1 MEMRTIIKLFVICL
15 LITSCQNNNSNDEAL
30 NKIESLEKEIELCK
44 QELTDIDSINQLKEN
59 AEQNNKEEQKIE
71 VKEKIVKS
79 DIPPVKEAKQ
89 IKTQSKINMNSK
101 PNGMYAKIK
110 TTKGDILIQLEYEK
124 TPLTVANFI
133 GLAEGSIKNNA
144 KKAGVPYYDGLKFHR
159 VIADFMIQGGCPDG
173 NGSGGPGYQFPDEFH
188 PDLKHSGPGILS
200 MANAGAGTNGSQFFI
215 THKETSWLDN
225 KHSVFGDVVEGQDVV
240 NKIEQN
246 DIIESVSIIR
256 KGKSAE
262 KFNAPQVF
270 NKSLEEQEAIKAAK
284 AKKAAEE
291 LKKLTE
297 GATVTKSGLA
307 YFMINEGDG
316 EQAKAGDTVSVHYTG
331 KLIDGTKFDSSHDR
345 NQPIEFPLGQKRV
358 IPGWDEGIALLKV
371 GGKATFII
379 PPNLA
384 YGERGYPPVIPGN
397 ATLIFEVELVSKK

>member
-1 MEMRTIIKLFVICL
+1 
-15 LITSCQNNNSNDEAL
+15 
-30 NKIESLEKEIELCK
+30 
-44 QELTDIDSINQLKEN
+44 
-59 AEQNNKEEQKIE
+59 
-71 VKEKIVKS
+71 
-79 DIPPVKEAKQ
+79 
-89 IKTQSKINMNSK
+89 
-101 PNGMYAKIK
+101 
-110 TTKGDILIQLEYEK
+110 
-124 TPLTVANFI
+124 
-133 GLAEGSIKNNA
+133 
-144 KKAGVPYYDGLKFHR
+144 
-159 VIADFMIQGGCPDG
+159 MI
-173 NGSGGPGYQFPDEFH
+173 
-188 PDLKHSGPGILS
+188 
-200 MANAGAGTNGSQFFI
+200 
-215 THKETSWLDN
+215 
-225 KHSVFGDVVEGQDVV
+225 EGQDVV

-307 YFMINEGDG
+307 YFMIKEGDG